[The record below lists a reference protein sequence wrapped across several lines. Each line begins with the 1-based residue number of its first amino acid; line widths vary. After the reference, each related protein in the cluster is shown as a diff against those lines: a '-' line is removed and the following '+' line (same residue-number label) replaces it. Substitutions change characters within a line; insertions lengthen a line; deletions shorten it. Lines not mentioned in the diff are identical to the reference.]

1 MAKIEEI
8 VFENELDTDL
18 ITSTCL
24 ISMYNSMKKS
34 EVMEGVLFLCILA
47 RQEAQGIDIITYFL
61 TAPLHYSTEIWA
73 QFSPLF

>member
-34 EVMEGVLFLCILA
+34 EVMEGV
-47 RQEAQGIDIITYFL
+47 D
-61 TAPLHYSTEIWA
+61 
-73 QFSPLF
+73 FSSAYLPDRRHKE